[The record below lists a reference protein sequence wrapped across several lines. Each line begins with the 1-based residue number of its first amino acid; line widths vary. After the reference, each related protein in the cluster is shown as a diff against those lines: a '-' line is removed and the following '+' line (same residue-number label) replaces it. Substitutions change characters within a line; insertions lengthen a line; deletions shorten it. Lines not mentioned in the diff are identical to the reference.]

1 MIESKLLEVP
11 LSAMPR
17 ERLER
22 YGAKVL
28 ETHELLAILLRTGS
42 KDLNV
47 LQLAVVVLNTFEDL
61 HSLKMASLDELMHI
75 NGIGRTKAI
84 ELKAAMELGVRLS
97 NAAQMK
103 LGKITSTKMAGQWIV
118 QELKD
123 AYQEHLVALVRP
135 MPLICMSSSRLAIF
149 SECKS
154 SKVFKTTTASCR
166 TFKSLDPVRS
176 KIASN
181 SCVSSTL
188 APYRSRRSRGMALKG
203 TSNNF
208 DSIIVTLPLCFL
220 YKELRCLFFFGLT
233 VLPPMTNFGDKIQ

>member
-103 LGKITSTKMAGQWIV
+103 LGKITSSKMAGQWIV

-123 AYQEHLVALVRP
+123 AYQEHLVALYLNTKNEIIKKKMIFIGGLNSAVAHPRESFREAVRFSAARVIIGHNHP
-135 MPLICMSSSRLAIF
+135 SGNPEPSQADIDFTRRLM
-149 SECKS
+149 ECGELMGIELLDHF
-154 SKVFKTTTASCR
+154 VVGGEEYI
-166 TFKSLDPVRS
+166 SL
-176 KIASN
+176 
-181 SCVSSTL
+181 
-188 APYRSRRSRGMALKG
+188 
-203 TSNNF
+203 
-208 DSIIVTLPLCFL
+208 
-220 YKELRCLFFFGLT
+220 KEFGA
-233 VLPPMTNFGDKIQ
+233 F

>member
-61 HSLKMASLDELMHI
+61 HSLKMASLDELMQI

-103 LGKITSTKMAGQWIV
+103 LGKITSSKMAG
-118 QELKD
+118 
-123 AYQEHLVALVRP
+123 
-135 MPLICMSSSRLAIF
+135 
-149 SECKS
+149 
-154 SKVFKTTTASCR
+154 
-166 TFKSLDPVRS
+166 
-176 KIASN
+176 
-181 SCVSSTL
+181 
-188 APYRSRRSRGMALKG
+188 
-203 TSNNF
+203 
-208 DSIIVTLPLCFL
+208 
-220 YKELRCLFFFGLT
+220 
-233 VLPPMTNFGDKIQ
+233 

>member
-103 LGKITSTKMAGQWIV
+103 LGKITSSKMAGQWIV

-123 AYQEHLVALVRP
+123 AYQEHLVALYLNTKTVRP
-135 MPLICMSSSRLAIF
+135 PGRFLEDAPLHY
-149 SECKS
+149 
-154 SKVFKTTTASCR
+154 
-166 TFKSLDPVRS
+166 
-176 KIASN
+176 
-181 SCVSSTL
+181 STH
-188 APYRSRRSRGMALKG
+188 R
-203 TSNNF
+203 
-208 DSIIVTLPLCFL
+208 
-220 YKELRCLFFFGLT
+220 
-233 VLPPMTNFGDKIQ
+233 

>member
-103 LGKITSTKMAGQWIV
+103 LGKITS
-118 QELKD
+118 
-123 AYQEHLVALVRP
+123 
-135 MPLICMSSSRLAIF
+135 
-149 SECKS
+149 
-154 SKVFKTTTASCR
+154 
-166 TFKSLDPVRS
+166 
-176 KIASN
+176 
-181 SCVSSTL
+181 
-188 APYRSRRSRGMALKG
+188 
-203 TSNNF
+203 
-208 DSIIVTLPLCFL
+208 
-220 YKELRCLFFFGLT
+220 
-233 VLPPMTNFGDKIQ
+233 

>member
-1 MIESKLLEVP
+1 M
-11 LSAMPR
+11 
-17 ERLER
+17 
-22 YGAKVL
+22 L

-103 LGKITSTKMAGQWIV
+103 LGKITSSKMAGQWIV

-123 AYQEHLVALVRP
+123 AYQEHLVALYLNTKKRDYQEENDLHRWVEQCSGASQRNFP
-135 MPLICMSSSRLAIF
+135 GGSA
-149 SECKS
+149 
-154 SKVFKTTTASCR
+154 VFGGAR
-166 TFKSLDPVRS
+166 HHWP
-176 KIASN
+176 
-181 SCVSSTL
+181 
-188 APYRSRRSRGMALKG
+188 
-203 TSNNF
+203 
-208 DSIIVTLPLCFL
+208 
-220 YKELRCLFFFGLT
+220 
-233 VLPPMTNFGDKIQ
+233 

>member
-75 NGIGRTKAI
+75 NGIGKQCCANETREDYVLQDGRPVDCA
-84 ELKAAMELGVRLS
+84 GVEGCLS
-97 NAAQMK
+97 
-103 LGKITSTKMAGQWIV
+103 GTSRCLVFEHEKR
-118 QELKD
+118 D
-123 AYQEHLVALVRP
+123 YQEENDFHRWV
-135 MPLICMSSSRLAIF
+135 
-149 SECKS
+149 E
-154 SKVFKTTTASCR
+154 
-166 TFKSLDPVRS
+166 
-176 KIASN
+176 
-181 SCVSSTL
+181 
-188 APYRSRRSRGMALKG
+188 
-203 TSNNF
+203 
-208 DSIIVTLPLCFL
+208 
-220 YKELRCLFFFGLT
+220 
-233 VLPPMTNFGDKIQ
+233 

>member
-84 ELKAAMELGVRLS
+84 ELKAAMELGVRLN

-103 LGKITSTKMAGQWIV
+103 LGKITSSKMAGQWIV

-123 AYQEHLVALVRP
+123 AYQEHLVAL
-135 MPLICMSSSRLAIF
+135 
-149 SECKS
+149 
-154 SKVFKTTTASCR
+154 
-166 TFKSLDPVRS
+166 
-176 KIASN
+176 
-181 SCVSSTL
+181 
-188 APYRSRRSRGMALKG
+188 
-203 TSNNF
+203 
-208 DSIIVTLPLCFL
+208 
-220 YKELRCLFFFGLT
+220 
-233 VLPPMTNFGDKIQ
+233 

>member
-84 ELKAAMELGVRLS
+84 ELMGIELLDHFVVGGEEYIS
-97 NAAQMK
+97 
-103 LGKITSTKMAGQWIV
+103 
-118 QELKD
+118 LK
-123 AYQEHLVALVRP
+123 E
-135 MPLICMSSSRLAIF
+135 
-149 SECKS
+149 
-154 SKVFKTTTASCR
+154 
-166 TFKSLDPVRS
+166 
-176 KIASN
+176 
-181 SCVSSTL
+181 
-188 APYRSRRSRGMALKG
+188 
-203 TSNNF
+203 
-208 DSIIVTLPLCFL
+208 
-220 YKELRCLFFFGLT
+220 FGA
-233 VLPPMTNFGDKIQ
+233 F